1 VRESRRLRGQNIGR
15 PMVLDTSE
23 TALVQRMRAGG
34 ESASTIALTLEV
46 GGTRQGLAC
55 GFTVAGRL

>member
-1 VRESRRLRGQNIGR
+1 
-15 PMVLDTSE
+15 MVLDTSE